1 MMVATMP
8 LAAQET
14 YENAK
19 IAQEDLNGTARY
31 VGMGGAMEA
40 LGADIS
46 TISTNPAGIGLFRK
60 SNVSLSFGL
69 VSQADVNNVVGGNKT
84 NASFDQV
91 GFVYATRT
99 NKTSYLNFAFNF
111 HKSRNFDMILSAA
124 APYQNASL
132 NKLTYVKGV
141 NELVYPQQAGVDM
154 HVKNDQGQVIGYN
167 HQPDFNQGPNIT
179 ATQLDEMLAYGYNWA
194 GLYDAT
200 DQKIGNIWT
209 YDDANRYQFDRAHKG
224 YIGEYDFNISGNINN
239 RVYLGVTVGIHDV
252 HYKHYSE
259 YTDFLRTAEM
269 TRDYSLTV
277 ADSRE
282 ITGTGFDVK
291 AGIIFRPVETSPFR
305 IGLSVASPTF
315 YELRTSNY
323 TYITDSQGNTMSS
336 NGIRDSRDGRTNYKF
351 KLYTPWKFGFSLGH
365 TIGTQVALGASY
377 EYADYGSMDTRVITG
392 EYYSYWN
399 DTYSTESKSDKVMN
413 SHTERTL
420 KGVHTLKLG
429 AEYKPVSDVALRIG
443 YNYVSPM
450 FQKDGFKDG
459 SLDSYGTYVAS
470 ATDYTNWEDTH
481 RLTLGAGYT
490 YDKFNVSLAYQLS
503 TTKGTFHPFM
513 SYTDDNGIKSCDNVV
528 DGVSVKNTRHQ
539 LLLTLGYTF

>member
-1 MMVATMP
+1 MKKIFAIAAMMVATMP

-19 IAQEDLNGTARY
+19 IATEDLNGTARY

-69 VSQADVNNVVGGNKT
+69 VSQADATSVLNGNKT
-84 NASFDQV
+84 NASFDQI
-91 GFVYATRT
+91 GFVYSTRT
-99 NKTSYLNFAFNF
+99 NKTSYLNLAFNF
-111 HKSRNFDMILSAA
+111 HKSRNFNMILSAA
-124 APYQNASL
+124 APLQNASL
-132 NKLTYVKGV
+132 NKLTYNKGN
-141 NELVYPQQAGVDM
+141 NELVYPQQAGVDLY
-154 HVKNDQGQVIGYN
+154 VRDEQGKVIGYN
-167 HQPDFNQGPNIT
+167 HQPDFKQYPYVTCN
-179 ATQLDEMLAYGYNWA
+179 QLDDMLANGYNYTIDGFWA
-194 GLYDAT
+194 
-200 DQKIGNIWT
+200 
-209 YDDANRYQFDRAHKG
+209 YDDAQRYQFDRAHKG

-239 RVYLGVTVGIHDV
+239 RVYLGLTVGIHDV
-252 HYKHYSE
+252 HYKHNSE
-259 YTDFLRTAEM
+259 YTDFMHTAAM

-282 ITGTGFDVK
+282 ITGTGFDIK
-291 AGIIFRPVETSPFR
+291 AGIIVRPVEESPFR

-323 TYITDSQGNTMSS
+323 TYIVDSDGNMMSS
-336 NGIRDSRDGRTNYKF
+336 NNITDGHNGRTNYKF

-377 EYADYGSMDTRVITG
+377 EYADYGSMDTRTITG
-392 EYYSYWN
+392 EYYDYWR
-399 DTYSTESKSDKVMN
+399 DSYSTESKSDKVMN
-413 SHTERTL
+413 EHTERWL

-429 AEYKPVSDVALRIG
+429 AEYKPVKDVALRIG

-450 FQKDGFKDG
+450 YQKDGYKDG

-470 ATDYTNWEDTH
+470 ATDFTNWEDTH
-481 RLTLGAGYT
+481 RFTLGAGYT
-490 YDKFNVSLAYQLS
+490 YEKFNISLAYQYS
-503 TTKGTFHPFM
+503 TTKGKFYPFM
-513 SYTDDNGIKSCDNVV
+513 SYTDNYVSDCNNWV
-528 DGVSVKNTRHQ
+528 DGVSVKNNRHQ